1 MTIKELTPEN
11 LKAAVKR
18 NIEKAEGHV
27 TVADSSKLRNPFK
40 TGTSLADAYKNRS
53 KKSIED
59 YIDLEKYE

>member
-18 NIEKAEGHV
+18 NEQKAEGHV
-27 TVADSSKLRNPFK
+27 TVADNSKLRKPFK
-40 TGTSLADAYKNRS
+40 TGTSLANAYKNRS